1 VATVSKE
8 IFLMVGDVRMEG
20 QVSNT
25 KGDKKKC
32 TKRVDS
38 EATAR
43 TILTVVMQA

>member
-1 VATVSKE
+1 MVS
-8 IFLMVGDVRMEG
+8 DVRMEC

-25 KGDKKKC
+25 KGYKRKF

-43 TILTVVMQA
+43 TILTEVMQA